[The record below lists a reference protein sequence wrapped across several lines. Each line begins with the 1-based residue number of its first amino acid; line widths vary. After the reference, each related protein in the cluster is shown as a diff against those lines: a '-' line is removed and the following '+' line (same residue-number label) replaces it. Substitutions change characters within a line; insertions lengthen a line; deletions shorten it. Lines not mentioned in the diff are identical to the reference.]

1 MAFTAGQVLTAAQLN
16 DLDIDSLVVDTNVL
30 VVDKTNNRVGIG
42 TTSPGEPLHIVTAS
56 GDAFLKQENGTAT
69 TFSGPDSS
77 NTGLYGTS
85 SNHDTRFITNNTERV
100 RITSSGAVGI
110 GTSSPAGNFQVE
122 SQGRAFTII
131 DSGVSNHAEAA
142 FTTLGGDSPA
152 FSIISAYDMD
162 FQTGT
167 SRGGLTSRM
176 TIGSSGT
183 ITTNTDVVPGT
194 DGTIEL
200 GTSTYR
206 WQAVH
211 SDRYYLA
218 DSDSYIQWDADSG
231 SGIDGP
237 GFRFVIN
244 GSEMFKFLRENDTSA
259 HSMITFGEN
268 NDGILYEKDAEK
280 FNFYRNGT
288 QVFEIEDSIYTKVSN
303 ATLLAANPPTGT
315 GNDAEWAAPL
325 GIYIL
330 RRNSSL
336 AAEKE
341 NISADLGEHLT
352 ADMIDQVVPKMW
364 NRINAPGYPEIG
376 PIAEDMD
383 AISPFLAARGTTAE
397 NVPFLTGIN
406 KTAYLSLLVLAVKDL
421 RARVAALEA

>member
-1 MAFTAGQVLTAAQLN
+1 MSFSAGDVLTAAALN
-16 DLDIDSLVVDTNVL
+16 DLSIDSLVVDTDVL

-42 TTSPGEPLHIVTAS
+42 TTSPSYTLDVNGTGRFTGALEVDGIVTLGDEIKGGSGSAADPVFTFAS
-56 GDAFLKQENGTAT
+56 DGDTGMYSAGTNALGFAT
-69 TFSGPDSS
+69 
-77 NTGLYGTS
+77 
-85 SNHDTRFITNNTERV
+85 
-100 RITSSGAVGI
+100 A
-110 GTSSPAGNFQVE
+110 
-122 SQGRAFTII
+122 
-131 DSGVSNHAEAA
+131 
-142 FTTLGGDSPA
+142 
-152 FSIISAYDMD
+152 
-162 FQTGT
+162 GT
-167 SRGGLTSRM
+167 SR
-176 TIGSSGT
+176 
-183 ITTNTDVVPGT
+183 VVIESDGDLRPGT

-200 GTSTYR
+200 GTTTYR

-218 DSDSYIQWDADSG
+218 DTDSYMQWDGDSG

-244 GSEMFKFLRENDTSA
+244 GSEMFKFCRENNDSN
-259 HSMITFGEN
+259 HSMLQFGET

-288 QVFEIEDSIYTKVSN
+288 QVFEIEDSIYCKVSS
-303 ATLLAANPPTGT
+303 ATLLASNPPTGT

-325 GIYIL
+325 GIWVL

-341 NISADLGEHLT
+341 NISADLDEHLT
-352 ADMIDQVVPKMW
+352 ADMIDSVVPKMW
-364 NRINAPGYPEIG
+364 NRTNAPGYPEIG
-376 PIAEDMD
+376 PLAEDMD

-406 KTAYLSLLVLAVKDL
+406 
-421 RARVAALEA
+421 